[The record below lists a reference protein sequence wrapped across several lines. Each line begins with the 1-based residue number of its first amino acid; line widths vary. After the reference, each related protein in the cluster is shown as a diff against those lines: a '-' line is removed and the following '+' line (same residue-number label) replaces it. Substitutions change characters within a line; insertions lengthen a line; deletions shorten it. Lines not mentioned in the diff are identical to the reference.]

1 MVRDRAVPRHR
12 PLVLVAEQEHAGA
25 NKRAQWEI
33 NTRYGKGNTATY
45 TVYGWM
51 CGNTPWSPNVL
62 VSIVD
67 DFLGLDVTWLL
78 GAVTL
83 SLDAQGYRAELTLSP
98 PEAYEVEPISP
109 KRKKGD
115 DTSMRWPDADTGAA

>member
-1 MVRDRAVPRHR
+1 MTFSA
-12 PLVLVAEQEHAGA
+12 LT
-25 NKRAQWEI
+25 
-33 NTRYGKGNTATY
+33 TR
-45 TVYGWM
+45 
-51 CGNTPWSPNVL
+51 
-62 VSIVD
+62 
-67 DFLGLDVTWLL
+67 LL

-83 SLDAQGYRAELTLSP
+83 SLDAQATVRNSPSP